1 MDIHRKTDHN
11 VFDCYAEF
19 QRRARIGVYTLL
31 TVSLAS
37 KIINWTTT
45 APAAGVFD
53 EVGFV
58 AAALAVGCWIFG
70 QQIEMMS
77 REQ

>member
-1 MDIHRKTDHN
+1 MDIHRKNDRN
-11 VFDCYAEF
+11 AFDCYVGF
-19 QRRARIGVYTLL
+19 QRWARLGVYTLL
-31 TVSLAS
+31 AVSLVS
-37 KIINWTTT
+37 KVINWTTN
-45 APAAGVFD
+45 APTAGVFD

-58 AAALAVGCWIFG
+58 TAALAVGIWIFG

>member
-1 MDIHRKTDHN
+1 MDIHRKDDHT
-11 VFDCYAEF
+11 VFDCYAGF
-19 QRRARIGVYTLL
+19 HRRTRIGGYALL
-31 TVSLAS
+31 ALSLVS
-37 KIINWTTT
+37 KVINWTTT
-45 APAAGVFD
+45 APMAGVFD